1 MQVGD
6 LVRIKKGG
14 TKGRLALVVKVVD
27 RTPKV
32 VYCHHAW
39 NSTQDGFGYYMAD
52 LEVLCK

>member
-6 LVRIKKGG
+6 LVRIN
-14 TKGRLALVVKVVD
+14 VVKVVD

-39 NSTQDGFGYYMAD
+39 NSTQDGFGYYVTD